1 MMCHDTRSAGGRLAQ
16 IMEEIRTEIVL
27 WFSAVIAIGLVALVW
42 SADKFV
48 DGASAIAQR
57 AGLTPMMIGL
67 TIVSVGTSAPEIL
80 ISVMSAWSGSGE
92 LAVGNALGSN
102 IANVGLVL
110 GITLLVKSIHLNKST
125 TFIDLPLLV
134 LVVIVTAALLFDL
147 TLSSG
152 DSLVLL
158 AALGLFF
165 LHIIR
170 NGQHASLESETT
182 PIPSLSPLTAWLTF
196 LGGLG
201 LLIASSRALVWA
213 ASQIAAAL
221 GVSELLIGLTIV
233 AVGTSLPELAASVVS
248 ALKGQADMAIGAII
262 GSNMFNLLLVL
273 AIPGFWGTLILQAE
287 VIDRDL
293 VAVFV
298 TTLVLALAALSGW
311 NRQSGSSTLTRSTGA
326 VLLALYVAYYFWL
339 FATP

>member
-1 MMCHDTRSAGGRLAQ
+1 M
-16 IMEEIRTEIVL
+16 L
-27 WFSAVIAIGLVALVW
+27 WFSVIIVIGLVALVW

-110 GITLLVKSIHLNKST
+110 GITLLVKSISLNKST

-134 LVVIVTAALLFDL
+134 LVVIVTGALLFDL
-147 TLSSG
+147 TLSRG
-152 DSLVLL
+152 DSVVLL

-170 NGQHASLESETT
+170 SGQHSADEGEATR
-182 PIPSLSPLTAWLTF
+182 IPSLSLLAAWLSF
-196 LGGLG
+196 LGGLV
-201 LLIASSRALVWA
+201 LLIASSRTLVWA
-213 ASQIAAAL
+213 ASQVAAAL

-233 AVGTSLPELAASVVS
+233 AVGTSLPELAASVMS

-273 AIPGFWGTLILQAE
+273 AIPGFWGTLNLQAE
-287 VIDRDL
+287 VLHRDL

-298 TTLVLALAALSGW
+298 TTLVLALAALYGW
-311 NRQSGSSTLTRSTGA
+311 NRQASVSTLTRYTGA

>member
-1 MMCHDTRSAGGRLAQ
+1 M
-16 IMEEIRTEIVL
+16 L
-27 WFSAVIAIGLVALVW
+27 WFSAVIVIGLVALVW

-110 GITLLVKSIHLNKST
+110 GITLLVKSISLNKST
-125 TFIDLPLLV
+125 TFIDLPILV
-134 LVVIVTAALLFDL
+134 LVVLLTGALLVDL
-147 TLSSG
+147 DLSRG

-165 LHIIR
+165 LYIIR
-170 NGQHASLESETT
+170 HGQHPLGKDEAP
-182 PIPSLSPLTAWLTF
+182 PIPSLAPVAAWLTF

-213 ASQIAAAL
+213 ASQVAAAL
-221 GVSELLIGLTIV
+221 GVSELVIGLTIV
-233 AVGTSLPELAASVVS
+233 AVGTSLPELAASVMS

-273 AIPGFWGTLILQAE
+273 AIPGFWGTLNLQTE
-287 VIDRDL
+287 VLHRDL

-298 TTLVLALAALSGW
+298 TTLVLALAALYGW
-311 NRQSGSSTLTRSTGA
+311 NRQSGVSTLTRNTGM
-326 VLLALYVAYYFWL
+326 VLLALYIAYYLWL
-339 FATP
+339 FMTP